1 MSVQPSTPAER
12 TRQAIVDAVVAVVE
26 ASSLEDLALE
36 AVAKEA
42 GVARATIYRHFP
54 GGRDELVRA
63 TIEREVASFWRDL
76 AVAVEGEADLGGR
89 LVRGLMIA
97 NQRIAEHDLL
107 QRLLRYEPEEL
118 LHVLIE
124 SEPLV
129 HTVLRAYLTELLEG
143 VPRREGVDV
152 GEAADYLTRMLLSHI
167 GTAGR
172 WDMAD
177 EVSVRRLVETQFL
190 LGIVPDAT

>member
-1 MSVQPSTPAER
+1 MSPATSTPAQR
-12 TRQAIVDAVVAVVE
+12 TRDAIIDAVVSVVE
-26 ASSLEDLALE
+26 ASSLEDLALG
-36 AVAKEA
+36 AVAKQA

-63 TIEREVASFWRDL
+63 TIEREVAGFWRDL
-76 AVAVEGEADLGGR
+76 ALAVEGEADLEGR

-97 NQRIAEHDLL
+97 NQRITEHDLL
-107 QRLLRYEPEEL
+107 QRLLRYEPEEI

-129 HTVLRAYLTELLEG
+129 HTVLRVYLSELLGG
-143 VPRREGVDV
+143 VPLREGVDLD
-152 GEAADYLTRMLLSHI
+152 EASDYLTRMLLSHI

-172 WDMAD
+172 WDMRD
-177 EVSVRRLVETQFL
+177 EASVRHLVATQFL
-190 LGIVPDAT
+190 WGIVPET

>member
-1 MSVQPSTPAER
+1 MNAPKPDAAHR
-12 TRQAIVDAVVAVVE
+12 TRQAIIDAVVSVVE
-26 ASSLEDLALE
+26 AASLEELALGT
-36 AVAKEA
+36 VAKHA

-63 TIEREVASFWRDL
+63 TIEREVANFWRDL
-76 AVAVEGEADLGGR
+76 ALAVEGEADLEGR

-97 NQRIAEHDLL
+97 NQRIRDHDLL

-129 HTVLRAYLTELLEG
+129 HTVLRDYLRGFLDSA
-143 VPRREGVDV
+143 PRREGLDID
-152 GEAADYLTRMLLSHI
+152 EASDYLTRMLLSHI

-172 WDMAD
+172 WDMGD
-177 EVSVRRLVETQFL
+177 EESVRRLVRTQFL
-190 LGIVPDAT
+190 TGIVDG

>member
-1 MSVQPSTPAER
+1 MSAPKPDAAHR
-12 TRQAIVDAVVAVVE
+12 TRQNIIDAVVSVVE
-26 ASSLEDLALE
+26 AASLEELALE
-36 AVAKEA
+36 AVAKQA

-63 TIEREVASFWRDL
+63 TIEREVANFWRDL
-76 AVAVEGEADLGGR
+76 ALAVEAEADLEGR

-97 NQRIAEHDLL
+97 NQRIRDHDLL
-107 QRLLRYEPEEL
+107 QRLLRYEPDEL

-129 HTVLRAYLTELLEG
+129 HTVLRDYLRGFLDPA
-143 VPRREGVDV
+143 PRRDGLDID
-152 GEAADYLTRMLLSHI
+152 EASDYLTRMLLSHI

-172 WDMAD
+172 WDMDD
-177 EVSVRRLVETQFL
+177 EESVRRLVRTQFL
-190 LGIVPDAT
+190 TGIVDG